1 MQTIEP
7 DELQGWMSIIDLH
20 LADWIG
26 CLPHTLFC
34 VDDDGQQLGYAM
46 WTLDGD
52 SATLASIHV
61 LDSHRRQGLG
71 RLLLDA
77 FEQRTSNSGARVVKL
92 GVHRSNQA
100 RLLYEG
106 AAYENTGH
114 DGDYVLFSK
123 VMSKL

>member
-1 MQTIEP
+1 METIEP
-7 DELQGWMSIIDLH
+7 DELQGWMSAIELN
-20 LADWIG
+20 LADWIS

-34 VDDDGQQLGYAM
+34 VDDDGQPLGYAM
-46 WTLDGD
+46 WTFDGD

-71 RLLLDA
+71 RLLLEA
-77 FEQRTSNSGARVVKL
+77 FEQRTSNSGARVAKL
-92 GVHRSNQA
+92 GVHRGNRA

-106 AAYENTGH
+106 AAYETTGQ

-123 VMSKL
+123 VMSKF